1 LLIAFGD
8 IVTHDKWKARYHLR
22 LALGYPHSG
31 IDPDSRSDMRGY
43 RHMTVRPDLSVVM
56 VNEGLSGSGSGARS
70 LLRESA
76 DFPAQVESGAAA
88 GLRLQN
94 EY

>member
-1 LLIAFGD
+1 
-8 IVTHDKWKARYHLR
+8 
-22 LALGYPHSG
+22 
-31 IDPDSRSDMRGY
+31 
-43 RHMTVRPDLSVVM
+43 MTVCPALSVVM
-56 VNEGLSGSGSGARS
+56 VNEGLSRSRSCAGSQ
-70 LLRESA
+70 LRESA

>member
-1 LLIAFGD
+1 
-8 IVTHDKWKARYHLR
+8 
-22 LALGYPHSG
+22 
-31 IDPDSRSDMRGY
+31 
-43 RHMTVRPDLSVVM
+43 MTVRPDLSVVM

-76 DFPAQVESGAAA
+76 DFPAQVESGAAV
-88 GLRLQN
+88 GFRLQN

>member
-1 LLIAFGD
+1 
-8 IVTHDKWKARYHLR
+8 
-22 LALGYPHSG
+22 
-31 IDPDSRSDMRGY
+31 
-43 RHMTVRPDLSVVM
+43 MTVRPDLSVVM

-94 EY
+94 EYWPRCRGFSELGTSPV